1 MTNYV
6 IINGVNS
13 NTINGL
19 GINELPPITKPQMRT
34 MQEEIDGRDGDI
46 TTNLGYSAY
55 DKTITIGLFGTGYD
69 INDIVAF
76 FNGEGTI
83 VFSNEAD
90 KYYNFKILNQIDY
103 VALQKFKSASI
114 TFHCQPFKYPLT
126 ETPLEIE
133 YSYIEDEGESLTL
146 NNTGE
151 ATLKLDLLGNT
162 SQTGTPTPST
172 PINVNVVSG
181 DNSINVCGKNLLEIN
196 SLSGTM
202 TAGVNYTFNNSEMV
216 LNGTA
221 TSGGAL
227 VGIGK
232 IFQKSNTTY
241 TFTYLYDSGTCTDYG
256 AGLFLSDT
264 PTGTTNIGGGAGFR
278 TSQGRNMT
286 LNTSTSDR
294 WLYLYLNMNNNSTY
308 TNYKLKLQIE
318 EGTATTYE
326 EYTGKSY
333 PVNLPVENLFDKGNV
348 NVLNAYLNVDN
359 GKITNSDTNRT
370 IYISCKPNT
379 TYTLTKYASPQIRQL
394 GYTTELPANNVNF
407 YGKVDIPANGTT
419 GTITTGANAKYLI
432 CRIINTYQDTITQQQ
447 MLDSIQIE
455 VGSKANSYTQ
465 FGTTPIELCKIG
477 DYQDY
482 FTKNNGKNLFDKNTP
497 STIATTATWT
507 PTTTGGKFTNT
518 GTWGTGVRWRFVLDT
533 TKQYTLKLNNSNNN
547 INTYIR
553 SYTDNT
559 YSTEKTRILQDGGG
573 NINKTFTPDSAYV
586 EIYFLNSSAVSN
598 IEISYIQLEL
608 GSATTYEP
616 YGTNQWCKYNAIGKV
631 NLQDYSTLGWWKSGS
646 SVKAS
651 WEVLSSMPMPL
662 TPSST
667 NVVGLAICN
676 YFQNGTAQSI
686 WDGSRTPGFG
696 LGPDALYFGNS
707 YSTANDFKTFIA
719 NNQVFVYYVL
729 ATPYLSLI
737 EDNNLIEQLDNI
749 QNAMSY
755 QGTTNISQVNN
766 DKPFIISVKAV
777 EDGTN
782 EVVVNNI
789 GNAYSKPL
797 IALEG
802 SGNVD
807 IYLDNTQILKANV
820 EDKMNIDI
828 AKLEAYNPDTS
839 ALLNRQV
846 IGNYN
851 TMTLQPGENTIRI
864 DGALDKATIS
874 NYTRWL

>member
-241 TFTYLYDSGTCTDYG
+241 TFTYFYDSGTCTDYG

-482 FTKNNGKNLFDKNTP
+482 FTKN
-497 STIATTATWT
+497 S
-507 PTTTGGKFTNT
+507 
-518 GTWGTGVRWRFVLDT
+518 
-533 TKQYTLKLNNSNNN
+533 
-547 INTYIR
+547 
-553 SYTDNT
+553 
-559 YSTEKTRILQDGGG
+559 DG
-573 NINKTFTPDSAYV
+573 
-586 EIYFLNSSAVSN
+586 
-598 IEISYIQLEL
+598 
-608 GSATTYEP
+608 
-616 YGTNQWCKYNAIGKV
+616 QWCKYNAIGKSV
-631 NLQDYSTLGWWKSGS
+631 LNGSEEWNKTGNVYRMKISTAMSLSELYCNRYKYTEHAYNDYECNTATTYYNINFRNSTIS
-646 SVKAS
+646 SVDN
-651 WEVLSSMPMPL
+651 WE
-662 TPSST
+662 TEIAT
-667 NVVGLAICN
+667 NNLI
-676 YFQNGTAQSI
+676 
-686 WDGSRTPGFG
+686 
-696 LGPDALYFGNS
+696 L
-707 YSTANDFKTFIA
+707 
-719 NNQVFVYYVL
+719 YYVL